1 MQLSREEV
9 TRIAWLARLA
19 LSEEETTRFAGQLS
33 GVLAHV
39 QRLAELNVDD
49 IEPTAMA
56 AEAEGNVVRADVP
69 RPASPQDEI
78 LANAADTEAG
88 AFRVRAIL
96 EETA

>member
-33 GVLAHV
+33 GVLEHV
-39 QRLAELNVDD
+39 ERLAALNVDD

-78 LANAADTEAG
+78 IANAGDTEAG